1 MAKRNGTK
9 LLLET
14 LQWQS
19 VFSLV
24 HAFKRESLIC
34 LPIIEYSANP
44 TIKTTFSI
52 LNFHNEAYVWEH
64 ARINDL
70 CKIHSWFV
78 HAINIGTVHITLPCK
93 EKCPQTHTTPLAQS
107 HALGPIP
114 PTPQSSEGHVPEPS
128 GNMLLWGF
136 LLSLQASVSP
146 GHFFSYKAQY
156 SITFSH
162 TLVETLSLTFS

>member
-1 MAKRNGTK
+1 MTK
-9 LLLET
+9 F
-14 LQWQS
+14 
-19 VFSLV
+19 FSLV
-24 HAFKRESLIC
+24 PAFKRDSLIC

-64 ARINDL
+64 VGSMIYARFILDL
-70 CKIHSWFV
+70 WCYK
-78 HAINIGTVHITLPCK
+78 IGTVHITLSCK
-93 EKCPQTHTTPLAQS
+93 EKCPQTHTAPLAQS
-107 HALGPIP
+107 HALRPIP
-114 PTPQSSEGHVPEPS
+114 PTPRSSESHVPEPS

-136 LLSLQASVSP
+136 LLSSQASVSP
-146 GHFFSYKAQY
+146 GHFFSYTAQY